1 MEMRAIARYWLF
13 PTPPTPTLHS
23 RCSLD
28 VHINLTRI
36 AISLF
41 NAVAHKGGGRKEGGG
56 EGSGKEGGEGSQ
68 DKALRWE
75 IQKERRKKCTI

>member
-56 EGSGKEGGEGSQ
+56 GRAVVK
-68 DKALRWE
+68 KA
-75 IQKERRKKCTI
+75 ERVLKIKH